1 MSCPLHPVAMSY
13 KLLWPYGGYL
23 VQELLLR
30 SRLITHEPPRAS
42 RRPRQTAAWAA
53 LGLIACFSACDSNDD
68 GEGESPSTAADAAT
82 AADAGS
88 GNTDAAT
95 ASDGGTTSE
104 NQADAATAD
113 GKLTGEIK
121 TAAGTLRGDVV
132 DHEGKQV
139 LVFRNV
145 RYAEDTS
152 GDRRWKPPE
161 PVKTWSGVR
170 EATEYGHRCPQ
181 GESTLE
187 NPGEMSEDCL
197 NLNLLTPAV
206 RANEKL
212 PVMVFFHGGGL
223 SIGTGNSSTY
233 AHTAL
238 PAQGVVV
245 ITVNSRLGPFGYFS
259 HPGLAKESEHDSSGN
274 YGTLDLI
281 ESLKWV
287 QKNVA
292 AFGGDKDNVTI
303 FGESGGGSKVL
314 SCMASPLAKGLFHRA
329 IIESGS
335 RSATPGATTTRENAE
350 AAGVRVANHLEI
362 ADDDDAVKNL
372 RARSWKEILDA
383 SAVME
388 LNYAANLSIDGWVL
402 PEGVNEVFSQGK
414 QIDVPLIVGA
424 NEGEAS
430 EFTSSIPS
438 LAASMANVSSKAYVY
453 NFSHLPEGWREPG
466 CYAFHGLELPY
477 VFGHLEGVT
486 SPTIIYLGERANCNP
501 SKDPKVGEDD
511 EKVANN
517 TMALW
522 KQFAKTGNPSV
533 DGLIEWPAYTSD
545 GDQYLDIGVELEVK
559 SGVAT
564 AGIMPGTGAE
574 AP

>member
-1 MSCPLHPVAMSY
+1 
-13 KLLWPYGGYL
+13 
-23 VQELLLR
+23 VQELRLR
-30 SRLITHEPPRAS
+30 SRLITQNSARTS
-42 RRPRQTAAWAA
+42 KRPRKKAAWAA
-53 LGLIACFSACDSNDD
+53 LGLIACLSACSDDD
-68 GEGESPSTAADAAT
+68 GEENPSSAADAAT
-82 AADAGS
+82 ATDAS
-88 GNTDAAT
+88 TSKDAAT
-95 ASDGGTTSE
+95 SSDGGTASE
-104 NQADAATAD
+104 SQESAATSD

-132 DHEGKQV
+132 DHEGKQI
-139 LVFRNV
+139 LFFRNV

-152 GDRRWKPPE
+152 GENRWKPPVS
-161 PVKTWSGVR
+161 VKSWTGVK
-170 EATEYGHRCPQ
+170 EATEYGNRCPQ
-181 GESTLE
+181 GESTLSS
-187 NPGEMSEDCL
+187 PGAMSEDCL
-197 NLNLLTPAV
+197 NLNLLTPAI

-223 SIGTGNSSTY
+223 SVGTGNSSTY

-238 PAQGVVV
+238 PAEGVVV
-245 ITVNSRLGPFGYFS
+245 VTVNSRLGPFGYFS
-259 HPGLAKESEHDSSGN
+259 HPGLAKESEHESSGN

-287 QKNVA
+287 QKNIA

-314 SCMASPLAKGLFHRA
+314 SCMSSPLAKGLFHRA

-335 RSATPGATTTRENAE
+335 RSSTPGATTTRENAE
-350 AAGVRVANHLEI
+350 AAGLRVAEHLEI
-362 ADDDDAVKNL
+362 ADDDDAVKKL
-372 RARSWKEILDA
+372 RELSWEDVLEA

-388 LNYAANLSIDGWVL
+388 LMYAANLSIDGWVL
-402 PEGVNEVFSQGK
+402 TEAVNEVFEQGK

-424 NEGEAS
+424 NEGEVG

-438 LAASMANVSSKAYVY
+438 LAANMANVKSKAYVY

-477 VFGHLEGVT
+477 VFGHLEGIT
-486 SPTIIYLGERANCNP
+486 APTIIYLGERSNCTP
-501 SKDPKVGEDD
+501 SNDPKVGEDD
-511 EKVANN
+511 QTVANHA
-517 TMALW
+517 MALW
-522 KQFAKTGNPSV
+522 TQFAKTGNPSV
-533 DGLIEWPAYTSD
+533 DGLIDWPAYTAD
-545 GDQYLDIGVELEVK
+545 DDRYLDIGVELKVK
-559 SGVAT
+559 SGVAN

>member
-1 MSCPLHPVAMSY
+1 
-13 KLLWPYGGYL
+13 
-23 VQELLLR
+23 VQELRLR
-30 SRLITHEPPRAS
+30 SRMSTQSSALTS
-42 RRPRQTAAWAA
+42 KRPRKTAALAA
-53 LGLIACFSACDSNDD
+53 LGLLACFSACTDD
-68 GEGESPSTAADAAT
+68 DDPSPAADAAT
-82 AADAGS
+82 AADAS
-88 GNTDAAT
+88 TSKDAAASGDGGT
-95 ASDGGTTSE
+95 ASDSQE
-104 NQADAATAD
+104 SAATPE

-132 DHEGKQV
+132 DHEGKQI
-139 LVFRNV
+139 LFFRNV
-145 RYAEDTS
+145 RYAEDTA
-152 GDRRWKPPE
+152 GENRWKPPE
-161 PVKTWSGVR
+161 PVKSWTGVK
-170 EATEYGHRCPQ
+170 EATEYGNRCPQ
-181 GESTLE
+181 GESTLSS
-187 NPGEMSEDCL
+187 PGAMSEDCL
-197 NLNLLTPAV
+197 NLNLLTPAI

-223 SIGTGNSSTY
+223 SVGTGNSSTY

-238 PAQGVVV
+238 PAEGVVV
-245 ITVNSRLGPFGYFS
+245 VTVNSRLGPFGYFS
-259 HPGLAKESEHDSSGN
+259 HPGLAKESEHESSGN

-287 QKNVA
+287 QKNIA

-314 SCMASPLAKGLFHRA
+314 SCMSSPLAKGLFHRA

-335 RSATPGATTTRENAE
+335 RSSTPGATTTRENAE
-350 AAGVRVANHLEI
+350 AAGVRVAKHLEI
-362 ADDDDAVKNL
+362 ADDNDAVKKL
-372 RARSWKEILDA
+372 RELSWEDVLEA

-388 LNYAANLSIDGWVL
+388 LMYAANLSIDGWVL
-402 PEGVNEVFSQGK
+402 TEAVNEVFEQGK

-424 NEGEAS
+424 NEGEVG

-438 LAASMANVSSKAYVY
+438 LAANMANVTSKAYVY

-477 VFGHLEGVT
+477 VFGHLEGIT
-486 SPTIIYLGERANCNP
+486 APTIIYLGERSNCTP
-501 SKDPKVGEDD
+501 SNDPKVGEDD
-511 EKVANN
+511 QTVANHA
-517 TMALW
+517 MALW

-533 DGLIEWPAYTSD
+533 DGLIEWPAYTAD
-545 GDQYLDIGVELEVK
+545 DDRYLDIGVELKVK
-559 SGVAT
+559 SGVAK